1 VNKITDGLF
10 FSLFTSNFAA
20 ANEKLRNYYN
30 LHICIG
36 LDKIK
41 VRQNRMKLKDIALIL
56 NAEVICGQTRLEREV
71 EAVFA
76 SDLMSDVLT
85 IDSEKLL
92 LLTGLVNIQTIRTSE
107 MSDIKN
113 IVLVRNKKA
122 SPEMIALAEENRI
135 VILECSYSMYKACGL
150 LFENGINPVY

>member
-1 VNKITDGLF
+1 M
-10 FSLFTSNFAA
+10 
-20 ANEKLRNYYN
+20 N
-30 LHICIG
+30 L
-36 LDKIK
+36 KE
-41 VRQNRMKLKDIALIL
+41 VASIL
-56 NAEVICGQTRLEREV
+56 GAEVICGQSRLGREV
-71 EAVFA
+71 QAVFA

-135 VILECSYSMYKACGL
+135 VIMQCSYSMYKTCGL
-150 LFENGINPVY
+150 LFQNGINPVY

>member
-1 VNKITDGLF
+1 
-10 FSLFTSNFAA
+10 
-20 ANEKLRNYYN
+20 
-30 LHICIG
+30 
-36 LDKIK
+36 
-41 VRQNRMKLKDIALIL
+41 MKLSDVVSIL

-71 EAVFA
+71 HAVFA

-92 LLTGLVNIQTIRTSE
+92 LVTGLVNIQTIRTSE

-122 SPEMIALAEENRI
+122 SPEMIELAEENRM
-135 VILECSYSMYKACGL
+135 VIIQCSYSMFRACGL
-150 LFENGINPVY
+150 LFRHGVEPVY

>member
-1 VNKITDGLF
+1 MTL
-10 FSLFTSNFAA
+10 A
-20 ANEKLRNYYN
+20 
-30 LHICIG
+30 
-36 LDKIK
+36 
-41 VRQNRMKLKDIALIL
+41 DIATIL
-56 NAEVICGQTRLEREV
+56 NAEIICGHNKLGREV
-71 EAVFA
+71 EAAFA

-122 SPEMIALAEENRI
+122 SQEMIDLADENRI
-135 VILECSYSMYKACGL
+135 VIMQCSYSMFKTCGI
-150 LFENGINPVY
+150 LFQYGLKPVY

>member
-1 VNKITDGLF
+1 
-10 FSLFTSNFAA
+10 
-20 ANEKLRNYYN
+20 
-30 LHICIG
+30 
-36 LDKIK
+36 
-41 VRQNRMKLKDIALIL
+41 MKLKEVAAIL
-56 NAEVICGQTRLEREV
+56 NAEVICGQSRLERDV

-85 IDSEKLL
+85 IDSDKLL

-107 MSDIKN
+107 MSDIRN

-135 VILECSYSMYKACGL
+135 VIMQCSYSMFKTCGL
-150 LFENGINPVY
+150 LFTNGLNPVY

>member
-1 VNKITDGLF
+1 
-10 FSLFTSNFAA
+10 
-20 ANEKLRNYYN
+20 
-30 LHICIG
+30 
-36 LDKIK
+36 
-41 VRQNRMKLKDIALIL
+41 MKLKEIANIL
-56 NAEVICGQTRLEREV
+56 NAEVICGQSKLDREV
-71 EAVFA
+71 NAVFA

-113 IVLVRNKKA
+113 IILVRNKKA

-135 VILECSYSMYKACGL
+135 VIMQCSYSMYKTCGL
-150 LFENGINPVY
+150 LFQSGLNPIY

>member
-1 VNKITDGLF
+1 
-10 FSLFTSNFAA
+10 
-20 ANEKLRNYYN
+20 
-30 LHICIG
+30 
-36 LDKIK
+36 
-41 VRQNRMKLKDIALIL
+41 MKLKEVAELL
-56 NAEVICGQTRLEREV
+56 NAEVVCGHSKLEREV
-71 EAVFA
+71 QAVFA
-76 SDLMSDVLT
+76 SDLMSDVFT

-135 VILECSYSMYKACGL
+135 VIMQCSYSMYKSCGL
-150 LFENGINPVY
+150 LFQSGLNPVY

>member
-1 VNKITDGLF
+1 
-10 FSLFTSNFAA
+10 
-20 ANEKLRNYYN
+20 
-30 LHICIG
+30 
-36 LDKIK
+36 
-41 VRQNRMKLKDIALIL
+41 MKLKDIVILL
-56 NAEVICGQTRLEREV
+56 NAEVVSGHTKLEREV

-122 SPEMIALAEENRI
+122 TPEMIALAEENRI
-135 VILECSYSMYKACGL
+135 VIMQCSYSMYKTSGI
-150 LFENGINPVY
+150 LFQSGINPVY

>member
-1 VNKITDGLF
+1 
-10 FSLFTSNFAA
+10 
-20 ANEKLRNYYN
+20 
-30 LHICIG
+30 
-36 LDKIK
+36 
-41 VRQNRMKLKDIALIL
+41 MKLKDIAIIL
-56 NAEVICGQTRLEREV
+56 NAEVICGHSKLEREV

-122 SPEMIALAEENRI
+122 SPEMIAL
-135 VILECSYSMYKACGL
+135 S
-150 LFENGINPVY
+150 

>member
-1 VNKITDGLF
+1 
-10 FSLFTSNFAA
+10 
-20 ANEKLRNYYN
+20 
-30 LHICIG
+30 
-36 LDKIK
+36 
-41 VRQNRMKLKDIALIL
+41 MKLKEIVTIL
-56 NAEVICGQTRLEREV
+56 NAEVICGHGKLDREV
-71 EAVFA
+71 QAAFA

-122 SPEMIALAEENRI
+122 SLEMIALADENRI
-135 VILECSYSMYKACGL
+135 VIIQCSYSMYKACGL
-150 LFENGINPVY
+150 LFQNGINPVY

>member
-1 VNKITDGLF
+1 
-10 FSLFTSNFAA
+10 
-20 ANEKLRNYYN
+20 
-30 LHICIG
+30 
-36 LDKIK
+36 
-41 VRQNRMKLKDIALIL
+41 MKLKEIANIL
-56 NAEVICGQTRLEREV
+56 NAEVICGQSKLDREV
-71 EAVFA
+71 NAVFA

-113 IVLVRNKKA
+113 IILVRNKKA

-135 VILECSYSMYKACGL
+135 VIMQCSYSMYKTCGL
-150 LFENGINPVY
+150 LFQNGLIPVY

>member
-1 VNKITDGLF
+1 
-10 FSLFTSNFAA
+10 
-20 ANEKLRNYYN
+20 
-30 LHICIG
+30 
-36 LDKIK
+36 
-41 VRQNRMKLKDIALIL
+41 MKLQEVALTL
-56 NAEVICGQTRLEREV
+56 KARVICGQTRLERDV

-122 SPEMIALAEENRI
+122 SPEMIALAEENG
-135 VILECSYSMYKACGL
+135 LYSWNVVTPCTKLVGYCL
-150 LFENGINPVY
+150 RRE

>member
-1 VNKITDGLF
+1 M
-10 FSLFTSNFAA
+10 
-20 ANEKLRNYYN
+20 N
-30 LHICIG
+30 L
-36 LDKIK
+36 KE
-41 VRQNRMKLKDIALIL
+41 VASIL
-56 NAEVICGQTRLEREV
+56 NAEVICGQNKLEREV
-71 EAVFA
+71 QAVFA

-85 IDSEKLL
+85 IDSDQLL

-135 VILECSYSMYKACGL
+135 VIMQCSYSMYKACGL
-150 LFENGINPVY
+150 LFHEGINPVY

>member
-1 VNKITDGLF
+1 
-10 FSLFTSNFAA
+10 
-20 ANEKLRNYYN
+20 
-30 LHICIG
+30 
-36 LDKIK
+36 
-41 VRQNRMKLKDIALIL
+41 MKLKEVASIL
-56 NAEVICGQTRLEREV
+56 NAEVICGQNKLEREV
-71 EAVFA
+71 QAVFA

-85 IDSEKLL
+85 IDSDHLL

-135 VILECSYSMYKACGL
+135 VIMQCSYSMYKACGL
-150 LFENGINPVY
+150 LFHEGVNPVY

>member
-1 VNKITDGLF
+1 M
-10 FSLFTSNFAA
+10 
-20 ANEKLRNYYN
+20 R
-30 LHICIG
+30 
-36 LDKIK
+36 
-41 VRQNRMKLKDIALIL
+41 LKEVATIL
-56 NAEVICGQTRLEREV
+56 NAEVICGQNKLDREV
-71 EAVFA
+71 QVVFA

-135 VILECSYSMYKACGL
+135 VIMQCSYSMYKACGL
-150 LFENGINPVY
+150 LFESGINPVY

>member
-1 VNKITDGLF
+1 
-10 FSLFTSNFAA
+10 
-20 ANEKLRNYYN
+20 
-30 LHICIG
+30 
-36 LDKIK
+36 
-41 VRQNRMKLKDIALIL
+41 MKLKDIAIIL
-56 NAEVICGQTRLEREV
+56 NAEVICGHSKLEREV

-85 IDSEKLL
+85 IDSDKLL

-135 VILECSYSMYKACGL
+135 VIIQCSYSMYKSCGL
-150 LFENGINPVY
+150 LFQNGLNSVY

>member
-1 VNKITDGLF
+1 
-10 FSLFTSNFAA
+10 
-20 ANEKLRNYYN
+20 
-30 LHICIG
+30 
-36 LDKIK
+36 
-41 VRQNRMKLKDIALIL
+41 MKLKEIAAIL
-56 NAEVICGQTRLEREV
+56 NAEVICGHSKLEREV

-85 IDSEKLL
+85 IDSEKLV

-122 SPEMIALAEENRI
+122 TPEMIALAEENRI
-135 VILECSYSMYKACGL
+135 VIMQCSYSMYKTCGL
-150 LFENGINPVY
+150 LFTNGLNPVY